1 MYQVL
6 IAGYYGFGNL
16 GDEAILVGIVRRLKE
31 GWPGARL
38 RVTHG
43 GFSPVLPDVEPV
55 PWNDLPALVEAAHT
69 ADLIVLGGGGIFFD
83 YWAFEADSVLTRR
96 MGGVTYYATFPLLAT
111 LLRKPLAIWA
121 VGVGPFRSEAARR
134 LTRLSFLQADYA
146 SVRDPDS
153 AAVLAELGIEADR
166 VTVAADPAFDLE
178 PVSRQRVEQIL
189 RREGVP
195 FGRPLLGV
203 ALRQWDVGVDP
214 EVWVT
219 AVAAA
224 LDRFV
229 VAHDLTAIFIPF
241 QQVPGH
247 LTDDRQAALE
257 VAARMSCP
265 DRVVMLAGNY
275 SPEEVA
281 GLLAQCDL
289 VVGMRLHSVV
299 LAAVAGTPAVCL
311 VYDPKVRAAA
321 RRLGLEEYAVEI
333 ANLNAENLL
342 GLLEAAWTA
351 RAELRDRVRAA
362 ARELREAAAAN
373 ARRVAALMGSAK
385 ADLAAEV
392 ETYVRELALV
402 RSLRLYQLEGDLA
415 EREQAIAGLQAEVQA
430 KAATIAQLEGDLA
443 EREQAIARL
452 QAEVQAKEA
461 TIAQLQAEVAARGR
475 QLETILK
482 SDAWALVQF
491 IWWLRPKVAPT
502 GSLRERALRLAF
514 KPFRAVVRYGFRGF
528 LAAGWSRLRQMMGS
542 LLGPRGPFRD
552 EYVVED
558 NTHVILYADNPDLFS
573 EYQPRR
579 RLRDVKRLRK
589 VRVSLIAPVKNEAK
603 GIYWWWEGII
613 RQTRLPD
620 EIIVVDGG
628 STDGTVE
635 ILKELA
641 AKSPVPFRVIE
652 EPGANI
658 ARARNLAI
666 QQAQGDVI
674 ACIDFGCRPEADWLE
689 KLVAPFEDDPEVRV
703 SCGWYRAVGPGGRPV
718 RYRGL
723 VPELRKIH
731 PATFIPSSRSVA
743 FTKEACESVGGY
755 PEWLTL
761 TGEDTY
767 FSLELKRLGG
777 KWAFVPEAI
786 VQWEAPSTVWSLL
799 KKMFVWSIGDGE
811 SGVHGRYYW
820 RYALALGGIAT
831 LGSLTGLAAILGL
844 MLGGPNLL
852 WPVLFLPVWVAVYKA
867 SKAVFGARPAP
878 LVLLLRA
885 AAVLGF
891 IAGSRHRDRV
901 QRRRW
906 GIIKGL
912 WFVLSGVP
920 IDDTGGGARAT
931 QIALEL
937 LRQGH
942 FVVFISRFPK
952 YESKELGL
960 KFVHP
965 NLRTYRIQEF
975 DWEKFVVK
983 HSGLMESVRL
993 AALVEFPVAE
1003 FLPVIDAVRAA
1014 GGRVIYDLI
1023 DDWSTSLGGDWYSPE
1038 VERAIIE
1045 KSDVLTA
1052 TAPVLAERL
1061 REWSGREVHL
1071 LPNAVNDRLFD
1082 PGRWYP
1088 RPADL
1093 PQAAWRMIYV
1103 GALWG
1108 EWFDWDLLLRLADAY
1123 PEAAVVVI
1131 GDYRGQCPEARANL
1145 HFLGLKA
1152 QRDLPAYLA
1161 YSDVA
1166 IIPWKVNEITRAT
1179 SPLKVYE
1186 YLAMH
1191 KPVVA
1196 PDIPPLRGIPGVSL
1210 ASDGEEFVK
1219 LVARARLLPFPDK
1232 AVREFISRNNWGA
1245 RVATLSAHLW
1255 S

>member
-1 MYQVL
+1 
-6 IAGYYGFGNL
+6 
-16 GDEAILVGIVRRLKE
+16 
-31 GWPGARL
+31 
-38 RVTHG
+38 
-43 GFSPVLPDVEPV
+43 
-55 PWNDLPALVEAAHT
+55 
-69 ADLIVLGGGGIFFD
+69 
-83 YWAFEADSVLTRR
+83 
-96 MGGVTYYATFPLLAT
+96 
-111 LLRKPLAIWA
+111 
-121 VGVGPFRSEAARR
+121 
-134 LTRLSFLQADYA
+134 
-146 SVRDPDS
+146 
-153 AAVLAELGIEADR
+153 
-166 VTVAADPAFDLE
+166 
-178 PVSRQRVEQIL
+178 
-189 RREGVP
+189 
-195 FGRPLLGV
+195 
-203 ALRQWDVGVDP
+203 
-214 EVWVT
+214 
-219 AVAAA
+219 
-224 LDRFV
+224 
-229 VAHDLTAIFIPF
+229 
-241 QQVPGH
+241 
-247 LTDDRQAALE
+247 
-257 VAARMSCP
+257 
-265 DRVVMLAGNY
+265 
-275 SPEEVA
+275 
-281 GLLAQCDL
+281 
-289 VVGMRLHSVV
+289 
-299 LAAVAGTPAVCL
+299 
-311 VYDPKVRAAA
+311 
-321 RRLGLEEYAVEI
+321 
-333 ANLNAENLL
+333 
-342 GLLEAAWTA
+342 
-351 RAELRDRVRAA
+351 
-362 ARELREAAAAN
+362 
-373 ARRVAALMGSAK
+373 
-385 ADLAAEV
+385 
-392 ETYVRELALV
+392 
-402 RSLRLYQLEGDLA
+402 
-415 EREQAIAGLQAEVQA
+415 
-430 KAATIAQLEGDLA
+430 
-443 EREQAIARL
+443 
-452 QAEVQAKEA
+452 
-461 TIAQLQAEVAARGR
+461 
-475 QLETILK
+475 
-482 SDAWALVQF
+482 
-491 IWWLRPKVAPT
+491 
-502 GSLRERALRLAF
+502 
-514 KPFRAVVRYGFRGF
+514 
-528 LAAGWSRLRQMMGS
+528 
-542 LLGPRGPFRD
+542 
-552 EYVVED
+552 
-558 NTHVILYADNPDLFS
+558 
-573 EYQPRR
+573 
-579 RLRDVKRLRK
+579 
-589 VRVSLIAPVKNEAK
+589 VRVSLIAPVKNEAH

-620 EIIVVDGG
+620 EIVVVDGG

-658 ARARNLAI
+658 ARERNLAI

-703 SCGWYRAVGPGGRPV
+703 SGGWHRAVGPGGQPLQPLC
-718 RYRGL
+718 YRGL
-723 VPELRKIH
+723 VPELQKIH
-731 PATFIPSSRSVA
+731 PATFLPAGHSVA
-743 FTKEACESVGGY
+743 FTKEAWESVGGY

-767 FSLELKRLGG
+767 FGLELKRLGG

-786 VQWEAPSTVWSLL
+786 VQWEAPSTVWAAL
-799 KKMFVWSIGDGE
+799 KKMFLWSIGDGE

-820 RYALALGGIAT
+820 RYALALVGIGI
-831 LGSLTGLAAILGL
+831 LGSLTGLAATLGL
-844 MLGGPNLL
+844 ILGGPNLL
-852 WPVLFLPVWVAVYKA
+852 WPVLFLPVWVAAYRA
-867 SKAVFGARPAP
+867 SKAALGARPDP
-878 LVLLLRA
+878 LMLAFRA

-891 IAGSRHRDRV
+891 LAGSRRRDRV

-952 YESKELGL
+952 YESRELGL
-960 KFVHP
+960 RFAHP

-975 DWEKFVVK
+975 DWGKFVAE
-983 HSGLMESVRL
+983 HPGLIESVRL

-1038 VERAIIE
+1038 VERTIIE

-1052 TAPVLAERL
+1052 TAPALAERL

-1131 GDYRGQCPEARANL
+1131 GDYRGQCPEARPNL

-1196 PDIPPLRGIPGVSL
+1196 PDIPPLRGIPGVYIVRDSK
-1210 ASDGEEFVK
+1210 EFVCYVAK
-1219 LVARARLLPFPDK
+1219 ARELEFPVALVSK
-1232 AVREFISRNNWGA
+1232 FIASNNWGA
-1245 RVATLSAHLW
+1245 RIRTLRSLLYDAATT
-1255 S
+1255 